1 MEIINMTSED
11 IGNLKKLSL
20 DFFNAKGDLLLF
32 RYNNVLRL
40 LKTLDDFTEDDF
52 QKHFNAVSLLNKYRD
67 YLPSDFFIPDFLVKV
82 DDIIKFFAIN
92 YVYGNNLSVVLKDD
106 NVSLERK
113 KNYLKRIGTILRQME
128 NIRKNTELK
137 NFYLADIHEDNFL
150 VERDKQEIYIVD
162 LDSRKIAG
170 NKSFPGRYLTN
181 SSLIKYNNT
190 KYQTL
195 SQTDDLADYKIDEN
209 TDIYCYIIMILNYL
223 YDGRVDRLS
232 LDKFY
237 DFINYL
243 EDIKVNIELIECFNK
258 IVVGGNNINPC
269 NYLDTLTPKQV
280 AGARRLYKKK

>member
-67 YLPSDFFIPDFLVKV
+67 YLPSDFVIPDFLVKV

-137 NFYLADIHEDNFL
+137 NFYLADIHEDNF
-150 VERDKQEIYIVD
+150 IVD
-162 LDSRKIAG
+162 KAGVLRTIDLDG
-170 NKSFPGRYLTN
+170 G
-181 SSLIKYNNT
+181 
-190 KYQTL
+190 
-195 SQTDDLADYKIDEN
+195 
-209 TDIYCYIIMILNYL
+209 
-223 YDGRVDRLS
+223 
-232 LDKFY
+232 KFS
-237 DFINYL
+237 
-243 EDIKVNIELIECFNK
+243 E
-258 IVVGGNNINPC
+258 IVIP
-269 NYLDTLTPKQV
+269 
-280 AGARRLYKKK
+280 

>member
-67 YLPSDFFIPDFLVKV
+67 YLPSDFVIPDFLVKV

-150 VERDKQEIYIVD
+150 VERDKQEVYIVD
-162 LDSRKIAG
+162 LDSCKIAG

-181 SSLIKYNNT
+181 
-190 KYQTL
+190 
-195 SQTDDLADYKIDEN
+195 
-209 TDIYCYIIMILNYL
+209 
-223 YDGRVDRLS
+223 
-232 LDKFY
+232 
-237 DFINYL
+237 
-243 EDIKVNIELIECFNK
+243 
-258 IVVGGNNINPC
+258 
-269 NYLDTLTPKQV
+269 
-280 AGARRLYKKK
+280 